1 MNKNIKIYEYLL
13 FIDFDNTYF
22 IEKKNYKTKAYK
34 STFKKIKQI
43 TQKKKICTIILSGNN
58 INYIKRQIKLNEMY
72 IPNIIVG
79 SLGTQYK
86 FNIQDENLLKLVQKK
101 LSEKLNHSKITK
113 FIKQINTKDQI
124 LYKQPLKFNTEYKKS
139 YYCQDFNFNFKN
151 KNLIAK
157 AAKRNKLNIKINK
170 CSSKSL
176 TESRLYDVDIIHN
189 YAGKKNT
196 LIFLKN
202 YFNISYSSIYV
213 LGDSMNDYE
222 MLAKTKNS
230 FLVKNSSEEIIG
242 RFKSLKQDDA
252 YAILELIKKI

>member
-1 MNKNIKIYEYLL
+1 M
-13 FIDFDNTYF
+13 
-22 IEKKNYKTKAYK
+22 
-34 STFKKIKQI
+34 
-43 TQKKKICTIILSGNN
+43 
-58 INYIKRQIKLNEMY
+58 
-72 IPNIIVG
+72 
-79 SLGTQYK
+79 
-86 FNIQDENLLKLVQKK
+86 VQKR
-101 LSEKLNHSKITK
+101 NWI
-113 FIKQINTKDQI
+113 
-124 LYKQPLKFNTEYKKS
+124 P
-139 YYCQDFNFNFKN
+139 
-151 KNLIAK
+151 
-157 AAKRNKLNIKINK
+157 RNKPKYLWVFRIFKDIFLFAITPIFTNIKINK

-176 TESRLYDVDIIHN
+176 TESRLYDVDIIPN